1 MQSAQMKIKICVQ
14 EYMKLF
20 PTEFEQFKKSN
31 QVTISKQEN
40 KFASREGAIE
50 RHLFDMPEKL
60 YQAITLS
67 LTKEEL
73 DWWKASGIFL
83 KDFSG
88 VQWFLKNY
96 PVFKVT
102 KDF

>member
-1 MQSAQMKIKICVQ
+1 MESAKLKITIAYQ
-14 EYMKLF
+14 EYCRLF

-31 QVTISKQEN
+31 QITIDKQNN
-40 KFASREGAIE
+40 KFASRNGAVE

-73 DWWKASGIFL
+73 DWWKASGDYL
-83 KDFSG
+83 KNFSG
-88 VQWFLKNY
+88 VQWFLKTY